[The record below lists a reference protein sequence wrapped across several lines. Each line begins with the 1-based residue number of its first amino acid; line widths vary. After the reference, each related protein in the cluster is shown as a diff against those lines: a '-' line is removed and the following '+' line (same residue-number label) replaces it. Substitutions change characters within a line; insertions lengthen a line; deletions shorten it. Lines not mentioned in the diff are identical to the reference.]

1 MRFAASILLT
11 LVIAGRATVA
21 LGGDRDND
29 DSGSLAVTI
38 EWDFGY
44 MPQKSEVSH
53 TFYIHNERADASIV
67 DKIKS
72 GCSCT
77 SISEIEEPIP
87 PGDSVPITVTFKSG
101 RYQGAIRKTTK
112 VYCDG
117 RDDPAHRLVITADI
131 VKKGKIK
138 DSPLI
143 MAGKLEWRIKDGE
156 WAATLD
162 SVPLVNRT
170 DDTLWLK
177 MLESAR
183 EVIEFAHPSLMPPG
197 DTAMILLRPLPTMPP
212 DTMETASITMALV
225 GRETTR
231 VTIPIEI
238 KR

>member
-1 MRFAASILLT
+1 VRFTSSILLIL
-11 LVIAGRATVA
+11 LVAGLTIPAF
-21 LGGDRDND
+21 GGDDG
-29 DSGSLAVTI
+29 DSGVTI

-53 TFYIHNERADASIV
+53 TFYIHNERTEPSIV

-87 PGDSVPITVTFKSG
+87 PGDSVPITVSFKSG
-101 RYQGAIRKTTK
+101 RYQGTIRKTTK

-117 RDDPAHRLVITADI
+117 HDDPGHRLVITADI

-143 MAGKLEWRIKDGE
+143 MAEKLEWRIEDGE
-156 WAATLD
+156 WTAALD

-177 MLESAR
+177 MLEASR
-183 EVIEFAHPSLMPPG
+183 EVIEVAYPSYMPPG
-197 DTAMILLRPLPTMPP
+197 DTAVVVLQPLPTVPP
-212 DTMETASITMALV
+212 DPVETAAITMALV